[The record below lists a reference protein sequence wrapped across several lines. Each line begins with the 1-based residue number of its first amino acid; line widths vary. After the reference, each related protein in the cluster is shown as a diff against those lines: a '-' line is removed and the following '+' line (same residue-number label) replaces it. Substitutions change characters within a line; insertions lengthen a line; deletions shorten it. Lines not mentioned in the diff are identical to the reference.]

1 MGADR
6 GTLSTT
12 PADLVIDHL
21 RESMLRGPDTGLDSK
36 LDSLGPARDLKAP
49 QITGHRPLTIDDAIG
64 AMKAEFPLLSDQ
76 FHLIDSCSRGL

>member
-36 LDSLGPARDLKAP
+36 LD
-49 QITGHRPLTIDDAIG
+49 
-64 AMKAEFPLLSDQ
+64 
-76 FHLIDSCSRGL
+76 